1 VPPVA
6 VSVVLYAAEVDPAG
20 REVVV
25 MLRGLVELLDALT
38 IVMDKDLVAILPA
51 ESETLNPKVL
61 VPALA
66 GVPEKRPVEV
76 ERIKPVLHAPEQV
89 ASDQV

>member
-1 VPPVA
+1 MATAVGVTLTATGVAPAVIVMGRDVVA
-6 VSVVLYAAEVDPAG
+6 V
-20 REVVV
+20 
-25 MLRGLVELLDALT
+25 
-38 IVMDKDLVAILPA
+38 LPA
-51 ESETLNPKVL
+51 ESVTLNPKVL

-76 ERIKPVLHAPEQV
+76 ERIKPVLHDPEQV